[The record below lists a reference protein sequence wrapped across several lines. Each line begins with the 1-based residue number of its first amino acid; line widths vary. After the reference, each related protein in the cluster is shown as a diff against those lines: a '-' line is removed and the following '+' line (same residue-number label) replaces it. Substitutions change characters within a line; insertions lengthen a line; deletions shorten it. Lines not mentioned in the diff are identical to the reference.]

1 MSLVL
6 KPFHELLEMHFIIPP
21 YQRGYRWES
30 RQVEELLDDL
40 LDFVKS
46 LKTKRNRNNEGH
58 EPYYCLQPITVV
70 RHPENADTY
79 FVVDGQQ
86 RLTTIYILMHY
97 LSKNSDY
104 EYPVYTFSLPSRDVQ
119 NGYLD
124 KLEFMEDDK
133 KFIDNIDNFYVK
145 KAYSTIVVWFSRD
158 GHDRYKGKIR
168 DIFAMMPDGDEE
180 QNDVRV
186 IWYEINSRE
195 AHKAFRELNY
205 GKIPLTSTELV
216 KALLLQE
223 RNTNSSGHYS
233 RGASYRRA
241 LEWDSMEHAL
251 QNPYLWSMLAE
262 SNDGTLSH
270 MELVLDFVADRLNNE
285 MSNVDGNRPVERKES
300 KDFRDDFNYQV
311 INEYLN
317 VSSTNSKQSKLCVKC
332 TLYIDTRLFGKH
344 AVRRNRPQYVYDEI
358 VKASVSGMLHLRNVF
373 QFVVYR
379 LYNSPFPKQQFVRH
393 THQSPLHVTFE
404 FGNKLYTVNKHA
416 SEEVLADIALV
427 CNQLSV
433 DEFDKRLILQ
443 RFPVIDITR
452 SYHEVQQ
459 LAFLVT
465 YQMQFETEKP
475 SHGTLA
481 PLGYTLEYLVD
492 MYPLIPAYP
501 QRGAVH
507 ETYACAFSKQHF
519 LNEKSQWYSHFLFK
533 LHKTVV

>member
-1 MSLVL
+1 METASHTVTMEP
-6 KPFHELLEMHFIIPP
+6 K
-21 YQRGYRWES
+21 
-30 RQVEELLDDL
+30 RQSVSDDISTTIDL
-40 LDFVKS
+40 NDYD
-46 LKTKRNRNNEGH
+46 RIE
-58 EPYYCLQPITVV
+58 
-70 RHPENADTY
+70 
-79 FVVDGQQ
+79 Q
-86 RLTTIYILMHY
+86 RLNFIWNKYRHRVDDRILERRPIFSAEGEQESILFVGINPSYTTDDDSTMIT
-97 LSKNSDY
+97 SKKGTALLYNSLYKRPGAPLYFKELEKIADRVG
-104 EYPVYTFSLPSRDVQ
+104 YPYT
-119 NGYLD
+119 
-124 KLEFMEDDK
+124 
-133 KFIDNIDNFYVK
+133 
-145 KAYSTIVVWFSRD
+145 
-158 GHDRYKGKIR
+158 H
-168 DIFAMMPDGDEE
+168 
-180 QNDVRV
+180 
-186 IWYEINSRE
+186 INLLYARENNRE
-195 AHKAFRELNY
+195 AL
-205 GKIPLTSTELV
+205 
-216 KALLLQE
+216 
-223 RNTNSSGHYS
+223 
-233 RGASYRRA
+233 
-241 LEWDSMEHAL
+241 
-251 QNPYLWSMLAE
+251 
-262 SNDGTLSH
+262 
-270 MELVLDFVADRLNNE
+270 LNNV
-285 MSNVDGNRPVERKES
+285 N
-300 KDFRDDFNYQV
+300 
-311 INEYLN
+311 
-317 VSSTNSKQSKLCVKC
+317 STNSKQSKLCVKC
-332 TLYIDTRLFGKH
+332 TLYIDTRLFWKH

-404 FGNKLYTVNKHA
+404 FCNKLYTVNKHA

-519 LNEKSQWYSHFLFK
+519 LNEKSQWYCHFFFK

>member
-1 MSLVL
+1 M
-6 KPFHELLEMHFIIPP
+6 
-21 YQRGYRWES
+21 
-30 RQVEELLDDL
+30 
-40 LDFVKS
+40 
-46 LKTKRNRNNEGH
+46 
-58 EPYYCLQPITVV
+58 
-70 RHPENADTY
+70 
-79 FVVDGQQ
+79 
-86 RLTTIYILMHY
+86 
-97 LSKNSDY
+97 
-104 EYPVYTFSLPSRDVQ
+104 
-119 NGYLD
+119 
-124 KLEFMEDDK
+124 
-133 KFIDNIDNFYVK
+133 
-145 KAYSTIVVWFSRD
+145 
-158 GHDRYKGKIR
+158 
-168 DIFAMMPDGDEE
+168 
-180 QNDVRV
+180 
-186 IWYEINSRE
+186 
-195 AHKAFRELNY
+195 
-205 GKIPLTSTELV
+205 
-216 KALLLQE
+216 
-223 RNTNSSGHYS
+223 
-233 RGASYRRA
+233 
-241 LEWDSMEHAL
+241 
-251 QNPYLWSMLAE
+251 
-262 SNDGTLSH
+262 
-270 MELVLDFVADRLNNE
+270 
-285 MSNVDGNRPVERKES
+285 
-300 KDFRDDFNYQV
+300 
-311 INEYLN
+311 
-317 VSSTNSKQSKLCVKC
+317 SSTNSKQSKLCVKC

-344 AVRRNRPQYVYDEI
+344 AVRSNSPQNVDDEI
-358 VKASVSGMLHLRNVF
+358 VKTPMPGMLHLCDVF
-373 QFVVYR
+373 QFIVYR

-492 MYPLIPAYP
+492 MYSLIPAYP

>member
-1 MSLVL
+1 MGS
-6 KPFHELLEMHFIIPP
+6 
-21 YQRGYRWES
+21 
-30 RQVEELLDDL
+30 
-40 LDFVKS
+40 
-46 LKTKRNRNNEGH
+46 
-58 EPYYCLQPITVV
+58 
-70 RHPENADTY
+70 A
-79 FVVDGQQ
+79 
-86 RLTTIYILMHY
+86 TI
-97 LSKNSDY
+97 
-104 EYPVYTFSLPSRDVQ
+104 RC
-119 NGYLD
+119 
-124 KLEFMEDDK
+124 
-133 KFIDNIDNFYVK
+133 
-145 KAYSTIVVWFSRD
+145 IV
-158 GHDRYKGKIR
+158 
-168 DIFAMMPDGDEE
+168 
-180 QNDVRV
+180 
-186 IWYEINSRE
+186 
-195 AHKAFRELNY
+195 
-205 GKIPLTSTELV
+205 
-216 KALLLQE
+216 
-223 RNTNSSGHYS
+223 
-233 RGASYRRA
+233 
-241 LEWDSMEHAL
+241 
-251 QNPYLWSMLAE
+251 
-262 SNDGTLSH
+262 
-270 MELVLDFVADRLNNE
+270 
-285 MSNVDGNRPVERKES
+285 NVN
-300 KDFRDDFNYQV
+300 
-311 INEYLN
+311 
-317 VSSTNSKQSKLCVKC
+317 STNSKQSKLCVKC
-332 TLYIDTRLFGKH
+332 TLYIDTRLFWKH

-519 LNEKSQWYSHFLFK
+519 LNEKSQWYCHFFFK